1 MTADSTPTSANL
13 AVLALGSN
21 LGDRASTLASALR
34 GVGQLHGTRV
44 LRVSPWYE
52 TDPVGGPAGQPAF
65 LNGAALVETSL
76 SPDGLLKALLA
87 IEQAHGRV
95 RTAQDG
101 PRTLDLD
108 LLFFND
114 QVSNSSDLT
123 LPHPRMHDRRFV
135 LGPLA
140 QIVPGWRHPV
150 LGETVSRLLAKL
162 DGIAPFGAGP
172 SRELSGQTAVV
183 LGASKGI
190 GRAIAQE
197 LASAGARVV
206 CHGRDAT
213 LLAETARLCRLWD
226 VEATPLVADLLPE
239 QAAKAL
245 VDQAEALAGPIQI
258 WVQNAGTD
266 ILTGPGPGWSF
277 EEKLARLWA
286 VDARGTLLACRAMA
300 ERMRARGCGSI
311 ITMGWDQA
319 ETGMEGDSGKLFGL
333 IKGGVMSLTKALAR
347 HYSPAVRVNCVAPGW
362 VKTSWG
368 EKAPDGWQR
377 RAIAETP
384 LGRWGTPE
392 DIARAV
398 RFLAGPRAEWITG
411 QILRVNGGAVR
422 G

>member
-1 MTADSTPTSANL
+1 MTADSLSISANL
-13 AVLALGSN
+13 AVVALGSN
-21 LGDRASTLASALR
+21 LGDRAGTLASAIRALGDR
-34 GVGQLHGTRV
+34 ENTQV
-44 LRVSPWYE
+44 LRVSPWFE
-52 TDPVGGPAGQPAF
+52 TDPVGGPPGQPAF
-65 LNGAALVETSL
+65 LNGAALIETGL
-76 SPDGLLKALLA
+76 TPEGLLQALLA

-114 QVSNSSDLT
+114 RVLQTADLT

-135 LGPLA
+135 LYPLS

-150 LGETVSRLLAKL
+150 LGGTVSALLAGL
-162 DGIAPFGAGP
+162 DGLTAFGP
-172 SRELSGQTAVV
+172 TPVRELAGQTAVV

-190 GRAIAQE
+190 GRCIAQE
-197 LASAGARVV
+197 LARAGARVV
-206 CHGRDAT
+206 CHGRDGP
-213 LLAETARLCRLWD
+213 LLAETVRLCHLWD
-226 VEATPLVADLLPE
+226 VEAMPLVADLLPE
-239 QAAKAL
+239 QAGRN
-245 VDQAEALAGPIQI
+245 VVEQAENLAGPVQI
-258 WVQNAGTD
+258 WVQNAGAD
-266 ILTGPGPGWSF
+266 ILTGPGPSWSF

-286 VDARGTLLACRAMA
+286 VDARATLLACRTMA
-300 ERMRARGCGSI
+300 ERMRARGTGSI

-319 ETGMEGDSGKLFGL
+319 DTGMEGDSGKLFGL

-347 HYSPAVRVNCVAPGW
+347 HYAPNVRVNCVAPGW

-368 EKAPDGWQR
+368 EKAPEGWQR

-384 LGRWGTPE
+384 LGRWGTPD

-398 RFLAGPRAEWITG
+398 RFLAGPQAEWITG

-422 G
+422 A